1 MSELKK
7 IIKKVVHC
15 PVCSSKKR
23 KLMFTTSRN
32 NILSEIYEC
41 LGCGLVHNGIQLQDK
56 EESSYLSKNFLEK
69 YSQKHKKQY
78 AYALEYMKILK
89 NKVNGEKMLDVGC
102 GAGVFMEAAKRIG
115 FNTIG
120 IEPFKPS
127 AKIARQK
134 KLKVINNFLSKTN
147 FSPKK
152 FDLILAIEVIEHF
165 SNPVKEFRIMSR
177 LLKKDG
183 LIVLQTANQNSL
195 ASLIK
200 GKKRNYY
207 YYDHLCYFSPKTLDY
222 ALDKVGLK
230 IVKKYAG
237 IVPYFKHLK
246 SCSNFKEILKTS
258 KIHFCRLFVF
268 NKPILSSMTL
278 FIRKKT

>member
-1 MSELKK
+1 MSESTN
-7 IIKKVVHC
+7 IIQEVINC
-15 PVCSSKKR
+15 PVCSSIKR
-23 KLMFTTSRN
+23 KLMFTSSRN
-32 NILSEIYEC
+32 NIISKIYRC
-41 LGCGLVHNGIQLQDK
+41 HACGLVYNGIKLRDK
-56 EESSYLSKNFLEK
+56 EESAYLSKNFLQN
-69 YSQKHKKQY
+69 YSKIYKKQY

-89 NKVNGEKMLDVGC
+89 NKVKGEKMLDVGC
-102 GAGVFMEAAKRIG
+102 GTGIFMEAAERIG
-115 FNTIG
+115 FKTIG
-120 IEPFKPS
+120 TEPFKPS
-127 AKIARQK
+127 VKIARQK
-134 KLKVINNFLSKTN
+134 KLKVVNKILSKTK
-147 FSPKK
+147 FSKKK

-183 LIVLQTANQNSL
+183 LIILQTSNQSSL
-195 ASLIK
+195 TSLIK

-207 YYDHLCYFSPKTLDY
+207 YYDHLCYFSPKTLNY

-246 SCSNFKEILKTS
+246 SCSNFKEMLKIS
-258 KIHFCRLFVF
+258 KIHFYRLFVF

>member
-7 IIKKVVHC
+7 IIKNVVKC

-23 KLMFTTSRN
+23 KLMFTTERN
-32 NILSEIYEC
+32 NITSEIYKC
-41 LGCGLVHNGIQLQDK
+41 LGCGLVHNGIRLKDK
-56 EESSYLSKNFLEK
+56 EESEYLSKNFLENYK
-69 YSQKHKKQY
+69 NTHKKQY

-89 NKVNGEKMLDVGC
+89 NKVKRKRMLDVGC
-102 GAGVFMEAAKRIG
+102 GTGIFMQAAERIG
-115 FNTIG
+115 FRTVG

-127 AKIARQK
+127 AKIAKQK
-134 KLKVINNFLSKTN
+134 KLKVVNKFLSKAN
-147 FSPKK
+147 FSQK
-152 FDLILAIEVIEHF
+152 FDLILAVEVIEHF
-165 SNPVKEFRIMSR
+165 SSPVKEFRKMSW
-177 LLKKDG
+177 LLRKDG
-183 LIVLQTANQNSL
+183 LIVLQTANQRSL
-195 ASLIK
+195 ASLIM

-207 YYDHLCYFSPKTLDY
+207 YYDHLCYFSPKTLNY
-222 ALDKVGLK
+222 ALDKAGLK
-230 IVKKYAG
+230 ITKKYAG

-246 SCSNFKEILKTS
+246 HCSNFKEMLKIS